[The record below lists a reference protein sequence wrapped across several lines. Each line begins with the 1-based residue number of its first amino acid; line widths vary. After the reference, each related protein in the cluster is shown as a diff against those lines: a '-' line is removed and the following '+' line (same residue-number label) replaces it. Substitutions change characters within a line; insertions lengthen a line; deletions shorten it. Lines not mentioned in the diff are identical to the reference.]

1 MSKASRR
8 QDSQTSVT
16 WADRPSGGEAPQGGV
31 HMQYAA
37 HLPSSRTLVAP
48 VLALAL
54 GAAAATGIYALSD
67 GSDIQLQPEHVVVVE
82 KPSASGATSTNEA
95 ATAAAIGNGARASSF
110 GKDEAVT
117 AAAIGKGSQASS
129 SGEDEAAAI
138 GQQTFGARP

>member
-1 MSKASRR
+1 
-8 QDSQTSVT
+8 
-16 WADRPSGGEAPQGGV
+16 
-31 HMQYAA
+31 MQYAA

-117 AAAIGKGSQASS
+117 AAAIGKSSQSSSFSKDEAATAAAIGKGSQASS